1 MFKRCTTRLFAAL
14 VLYTFCIAACH
25 NPPEQKDPRQAND
38 YIRKI
43 PGISDSV
50 PVRLAEAGKVLISYS
65 DCYTCH
71 KEFERSAAP
80 SFTDIAKRYPVNNI
94 YIEMLA
100 RKIINGG
107 NGSWGYPIMAPH
119 PTLSLEDAKIM
130 VSYILSMKE

>member
-1 MFKRCTTRLFAAL
+1 MIKRCNTPLFAAL
-14 VLYTFCIAACH
+14 VLYTFGVAACH
-25 NPPEQKDPRQAND
+25 NPREQKNLRKAND

-50 PVRLAEAGKVLISYS
+50 PVGIAEAGKVLISYS